1 MKDFLLIK
9 QKKEKKMDKVMT
21 YLVMIVLIVLLVP
34 FVLAGCILIA
44 LGGAVKAFGLLLT
57 FDVYGSK
64 FELRDIRSLLWN
76 NFTMEDHL

>member
-1 MKDFLLIK
+1 MS
-9 QKKEKKMDKVMT
+9 KVMT
-21 YLVMIVLIVLLVP
+21 YLVMTMLIVLLAP
-34 FVLAGCILIA
+34 FVMAGCVLII

>member
-1 MKDFLLIK
+1 MKDFFIN
-9 QKKEKKMDKVMT
+9 QTKKEKKMDKVMT

-57 FDVYGSK
+57 FDVYGAK